1 MNIAVHHTLDTH
13 RGQSKSTH
21 ASSESLAD
29 QFVQVRDETRDAFA
43 ITISFGYIPRWNVCR
58 LETQATTRTP
68 KSTGS
73 WVPLPSKS
81 GRGHEGISNERE
93 RKQLGWA
100 PSRPLIDSLSLQ
112 RWSWLI
118 HGQVSTYVLSL
129 PFYFPPFDIYLYT
142 TSLGRYSLDVLILFI
157 MWKALHFYFSRS
169 KKKKNH
175 SRRIL
180 QVPRSMAY
188 IHGRAIHGPWE
199 DRVLNWS
206 CSVAGS
212 ICLMM
217 RTQMKDEQ
225 KEKDGKKTD
234 WNRKQL

>member
-93 RKQLGWA
+93 RKQLGPLPA
-100 PSRPLIDSLSLQ
+100 PDRFSKPSEMKLIDSRPSKHVRSLSP
-112 RWSWLI
+112 
-118 HGQVSTYVLSL
+118 VL
-129 PFYFPPFDIYLYT
+129 FPPFRYIPIHNQSGSIFPWRFDPFYNVKSS
-142 TSLGRYSLDVLILFI
+142 SLLFFKI
-157 MWKALHFYFSRS
+157 
-169 KKKKNH
+169 KKKKKPFAAD
-175 SRRIL
+175 S
-180 QVPRSMAY
+180 PGASF
-188 IHGRAIHGPWE
+188 HGVYTREGHTWAMG
-199 DRVLNWS
+199 
-206 CSVAGS
+206 G
-212 ICLMM
+212 
-217 RTQMKDEQ
+217 
-225 KEKDGKKTD
+225 
-234 WNRKQL
+234 